1 MRSWT
6 GLPAVDRAQRPVGA
20 IADVYLSR
28 ADGEPEFVLLDLGGG
43 AQTPVPLENARLT
56 GGVLYLDVDADRVAA
71 APPGDGGEELTPEY
85 EVKLYEHYGHTPP
98 AVAPDAAATTELPEG
113 AAVDGAGDEGATM
126 TVSEEQLVVDTQA
139 RATER
144 VRVRKRVVTEEVT
157 VTIPLRREELVIE
170 REPIEPGAAE
180 APSDAQ
186 IVEAEFDFLLLA
198 EQPVIEK
205 RIVPV
210 EQVRVRKDVVVEEE
224 LVSDQV
230 RKERVDVEHDP
241 STPTT

>member
-1 MRSWT
+1 M
-6 GLPAVDRAQRPVGA
+6 GA

-28 ADGEPEFVLLDLGGG
+28 ANGEPEFVLLELGGG
-43 AQTPVPLENARLT
+43 AQTPVPLTNARLT
-56 GGVLYLDVDADRVAA
+56 GGVLYLDVDAERVSA
-71 APPGDGGEELTPEY
+71 APPGDGGEELAPEY
-85 EVKLYEHYGHTPP
+85 EVRLYEHYGHDAP
-98 AVAPDAAATTELPEG
+98 AVASDAAATTELSG
-113 AAVDGAGDEGATM
+113 VDGDEGAEM

-157 VTIPLRREELVIE
+157 LTIPLRREELVIE

-180 APSDAQ
+180 APADAQ
-186 IVEAEFDFLLLA
+186 IVDAEFDFLLLA

-210 EQVRVRKDVVVEEE
+210 EQIRVRKDVIVEEE

-230 RKERVDVEHDP
+230 RKERVDVEHEP
-241 STPTT
+241 EPPTPTA